1 MKDIEKFEVAETAIS
16 DIKERDG
23 QPGEDPNIVW
33 WDSEDDP
40 ANPLNWTPFRK
51 WTNIILISIIVFI
64 V

>member
-16 DIKERDG
+16 DIKDRDG
-23 QPGEDPNIVW
+23 QLGEDPNIVW

-40 ANPLNWTPFRK
+40 ANPLNWTPLRK